1 MVSKSNIYQEGNE
14 ILQLGE
20 KFGTKN
26 TISENKI
33 KMFRKCSN
41 CSMIE
46 ICL

>member
-26 TISENKI
+26 TISENFDSKAGFASYKYKSI
-33 KMFRKCSN
+33 
-41 CSMIE
+41 
-46 ICL
+46 